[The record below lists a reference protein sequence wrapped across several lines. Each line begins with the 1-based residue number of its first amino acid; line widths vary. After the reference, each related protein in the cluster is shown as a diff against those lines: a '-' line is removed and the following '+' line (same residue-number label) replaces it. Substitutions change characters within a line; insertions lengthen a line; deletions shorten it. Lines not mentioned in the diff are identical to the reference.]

1 MRHLLEGGTYS
12 DLSVN
17 GAALIRG
24 WCVFETQ
31 FILEEKRYIAT
42 QINFCLDKNGIFALF
57 LKIVSLHE
65 IWENIVFH

>member
-31 FILEEKRYIAT
+31 FIFEEKWYIVT
-42 QINFCLDKNGIFALF
+42 QINFLLRQKWDICITFEDSITA
-57 LKIVSLHE
+57 
-65 IWENIVFH
+65 